1 MGIKSRLES
10 IELLLH
16 RIDTAI
22 VIRDPGTSRTAEVFE
37 GLRRQILQSSK
48 NRRAHA
54 AHLVSLAQ
62 SVRRGASTE
71 LLGDRIDDF
80 LKELGIEFTS
90 DTSLSEAFEIE
101 EGEGNHLECIEP
113 AVIEILEDGQAVV
126 ISQGK
131 ARRIRDEE
139 QPTSLLQS
147 GSPTE
152 SVSSKEPVTA
162 TPNWASWNTF
172 AIPALFV
179 SNIVTLV
186 LWLVL

>member
-1 MGIKSRLES
+1 MGIKSRLEN

-22 VIRDPGTSRTAEVFE
+22 VIRDPGSSRSAEVFE

-48 NRRAHA
+48 NRRAHT

-62 SVRRGASTE
+62 SVRRGGSTE
-71 LLGDRIDDF
+71 LLSDRIDDF
-80 LKELGIEFTS
+80 LKELGLEFTS

-101 EGEGNHLECIEP
+101 GGEGNRLECIEP

-126 ISQGK
+126 ISQGT

-139 QPTSLLQS
+139 PTNSSLQS
-147 GSPTE
+147 IRQPEPG
-152 SVSSKEPVTA
+152 SSKDQATTA
-162 TPNWASWNTF
+162 ANRASWNTF
-172 AIPALFV
+172 AIPALVV
-179 SNIVTLV
+179 SNILTFV
-186 LWLVL
+186 LFLIF

>member
-1 MGIKSRLES
+1 MGIKSRLEN

-48 NRRAHA
+48 NRRAHT

-71 LLGDRIDDF
+71 LLSDRIDDF

-101 EGEGNHLECIEP
+101 EGDGNRLECIEP

-126 ISQGK
+126 ISQGT
-131 ARRIRDEE
+131 ARRVRDEE
-139 QPTSLLQS
+139 PASSPLES
-147 GSPTE
+147 VSPTE
-152 SVSSKEPVTA
+152 SVSPKEPGTR
-162 TPNWASWNTF
+162 TPNWASWNIF
-172 AIPALFV
+172 AIPALVV
-179 SNIVTLV
+179 SNILTLI
-186 LWLVL
+186 LFLLL